1 MQGGRPVWTVPGS
14 PVPALGSSKPAAA
27 TMPQLEPD
35 DGLYCL
41 RATSL
46 LHHQA
51 VDVSPEF
58 AVSAMWWCEF
68 ELVV

>member
-1 MQGGRPVWTVPGS
+1 MQGGRAVWTVPGS
-14 PVPALGSSKPAAA
+14 PVSAAGLSA
-27 TMPQLEPD
+27 PVTAKMPQLKPE
-35 DGLYCL
+35 DGLYYL

-58 AVSAMWWCEF
+58 SVSDLWF
-68 ELVV
+68 G